1 VPGDRL
7 PVLRVAGELPEGL
20 QAIAIRWHSTAS
32 RVRPIMREVPLA
44 CDFRNDTGKLE
55 MEFLGNNVVRSR
67 FEGTFGVD
75 HATKDQKP

>member
-1 VPGDRL
+1 
-7 PVLRVAGELPEGL
+7 
-20 QAIAIRWHSTAS
+20 
-32 RVRPIMREVPLA
+32 MREVPLA